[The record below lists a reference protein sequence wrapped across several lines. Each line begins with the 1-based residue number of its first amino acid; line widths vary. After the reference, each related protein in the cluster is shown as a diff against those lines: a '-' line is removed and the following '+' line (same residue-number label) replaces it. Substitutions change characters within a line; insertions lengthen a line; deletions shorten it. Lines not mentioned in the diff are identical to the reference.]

1 MQINGIVSGRAAH
14 IKAVSYQNT
23 YPSTVES
30 TCWEHGIDIYSSQRM
45 SHECSICFCRY
56 ATVRML
62 SFAHVRIVKLIN
74 YLENWQRATVCDMSC
89 LLQALL
95 CSTLT
100 CTKPNSISNS
110 DKASKED
117 SLFLFLFCSVFF
129 LRLCETGWLP
139 AMFWLKFSWHCSSGN
154 SLRLRFMLYGRCR
167 HILDWRAICYKH
179 PTPSDKL
186 MSPIFPQVQS

>member
-1 MQINGIVSGRAAH
+1 MQINGIVSGRTAH
-14 IKAVSYQNT
+14 IKPVSNQNT

-74 YLENWQRATVCDMSC
+74 YLENWQRATVCDVSC
-89 LLQALL
+89 LLQVLL

-100 CTKPNSISNS
+100 CTTPNSISNS
-110 DKASKED
+110 GKASKED
-117 SLFLFLFCSVFF
+117 SLFLFLFCSGFF
-129 LRLCETGWLP
+129 LRLSETGWLP
-139 AMFWLKFSWHCSSGN
+139 AMFWLDFPDTVPLVIHLGWDLCFMGDTDTYWTDVPFVTN
-154 SLRLRFMLYGRCR
+154 IPPLR
-167 HILDWRAICYKH
+167 
-179 PTPSDKL
+179 
-186 MSPIFPQVQS
+186 

>member
-14 IKAVSYQNT
+14 IKPVSNQNT

-74 YLENWQRATVCDMSC
+74 YLENWQRATVCDVSC

-95 CSTLT
+95 RSTLT
-100 CTKPNSISNS
+100 CTKPNSISNRG
-110 DKASKED
+110 KASKKD
-117 SLFLFLFCSVFF
+117 SFFLFLFCSVFF
-129 LRLCETGWLP
+129 SKTMWDRVTSSNVLTW
-139 AMFWLKFSWHCSSGN
+139 FSWHCSSGN

-179 PTPSDKL
+179 PTPLEL
-186 MSPIFPQVQS
+186 MSPIFHQVQS